1 MSIQILLPAL
11 PPRTPPAR
19 LMRWRVTVGQ
29 QIAVGDIIADIDTG
43 QATIEVESTVAGRIE
58 RILVPENTWGIPPNV
73 ALALLDPD
81 KTEIED
87 NTDPAEDEGWQP
99 LNAPKHNAT
108 NLPNNLTRE
117 PPPEPQQRIEPQQKV
132 EPRRE
137 QDEPPRRQDTYSR
150 CSKHLASPRARS
162 LAKTYAIDLDAVR
175 GSGPGGRI
183 VSRDIEAAANTA
195 QPRPRDNPKSTAREE
210 THLER
215 PKARPTV
222 REPEIAKT
230 FAPLSSPPPKIREI
244 PSSPVTPHMATR
256 ATLLERAAQEI
267 PCARL
272 TIDCIVDGL
281 PRLRRVHSGQSGD
294 FATLPAATSPG
305 VVFAKALGLALYDI
319 PAANV
324 TWTPKALLHHRT
336 ADVAFAVLIPELQVS
351 PVIRNADTLTLDE
364 IAETVIDLTQRAHT
378 NNLAQAELEGAAAVI
393 LDLGA
398 YGVRSFEP
406 VVEPPRALSLSLGA
420 KEHRPI
426 VIDGQIRSAS
436 IINCTLTCDVRAI
449 PIAVAAELLATIKAL
464 VEEPMSLL
472 SPAAG
477 TPLFSV

>member
-1 MSIQILLPAL
+1 MPIQILLPAL

-19 LMRWRVTVGQ
+19 LMRWRVSVGQ

-43 QATIEVESTVAGRIE
+43 QATIEVESTVSGRIK
-58 RILVPENTWGIPPNV
+58 RILVPENTWGMPPNV

-81 KTEIED
+81 DSGVESSGEP
-87 NTDPAEDEGWQP
+87 TDEVWRP
-99 LNAPKHNAT
+99 LDAPRRSAT
-108 NLPNNLTRE
+108 KPQNQQTRT
-117 PPPEPQQRIEPQQKV
+117 PSPEPQRQAAPQ
-132 EPRRE
+132 RE
-137 QDEPPRRQDTYSR
+137 QRATQPPQDTHSR

-162 LAKTYAIDLDAVR
+162 LAKTYAIDLDMVR

-183 VSRDIEAAANTA
+183 VSRDVEAALKANQDTPSEKPAPKRRQVEHNKSPSANETA
-195 QPRPRDNPKSTAREE
+195 WEAEIRPSLASP
-210 THLER
+210 
-215 PKARPTV
+215 
-222 REPEIAKT
+222 
-230 FAPLSSPPPKIREI
+230 APSPPKVREI

-324 TWTPKALLHHRT
+324 TWTPKALLHHQT

-378 NNLAQAELEGAAAVI
+378 NNLEQAELEGAAAVI

-464 VEEPMSLL
+464 VEEPMSML
-472 SPAAG
+472 SPPIG